1 MGSRLTIFLLAL
13 ALLGGMAVFAWT
25 NPSYQKA
32 FEAKWHYFMGEY
44 DEAYRL
50 AKEAYRL
57 DPYNRMALTVMT
69 RTERAERYLAYI
81 RDGLRYLHAIEEI
94 ADRASVSEADKVR
107 IKMMCEVMIGRYEKI
122 AVTPL
127 SDRELAER
135 ARDIYRKFETIY
147 HDLFAGI
154 PRDRE
159 AIKQK

>member
-69 RTERAERYLAYI
+69 RTERAEKYLAYI
-81 RDGLRYLHAIEEI
+81 RDGLKYLHAIEEI
-94 ADRASVSEADKVR
+94 ADHSPVSEADKVR
-107 IKMMCEVMIGRYEKI
+107 IKMMCEVMLGRYKQI
-122 AVTPL
+122 ATIPMENEAL
-127 SDRELAER
+127 KQQAK
-135 ARDIYRKFETIY
+135 DIFSKFKTIY
-147 HDLFAGI
+147 EDLF
-154 PRDRE
+154 
-159 AIKQK
+159 